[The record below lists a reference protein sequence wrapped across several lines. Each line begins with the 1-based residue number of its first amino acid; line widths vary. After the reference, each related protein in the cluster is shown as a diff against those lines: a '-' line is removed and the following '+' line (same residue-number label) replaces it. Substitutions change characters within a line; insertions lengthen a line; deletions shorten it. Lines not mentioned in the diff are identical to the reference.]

1 MKRWTLLLTA
11 ALWSLISHAWAVGDM
26 YDDATLSAWGERYQ
40 RSTTRILDE
49 VIWPKVLDA
58 ERRRFGGKPRLLFP
72 RGDPASPLLFYHPV
86 HQPTVVMP
94 LLSLKFLDDLC
105 TAYAWLQIHG
115 YDVQTVS
122 EYTAILA
129 YSRPPP
135 GGFPPPLKA
144 LGVPGDAL
152 TESEVEELALGHFVT
167 ARTFLLLHEM
177 GHIYFDHAATDLAQ
191 SVRNEEQADSFAAT
205 VMQRTPLPPLG
216 ILVFFMADASWS
228 GYGDRARATHP
239 MTGARLI
246 ELADHVDRRSLAG
259 QLRALG
265 ALIDDPDIRAGFI
278 ASGKAGDL
286 QALGPRRPGQLPHRA
301 VSAATST
308 KTGVF
313 NGTYRGVF
321 TQENDRTGGPILVET
336 QLERQGDRVTGRYS
350 FGLGIGSIEG
360 RVAGQHLRF
369 TWTWAGNYGH
379 GALDATQEGGFTG
392 TWGYREA
399 DRGAG
404 TWVGSPTR

>member
-1 MKRWTLLLTA
+1 VKRRTLPLSV
-11 ALWSLISHAWAVGDM
+11 ALWSLIGKVWAAGAM
-26 YDDATLSAWGERYQ
+26 YDDATLNVWGERYQ

-58 ERRRFGGKPRLLFP
+58 ERQRFGGKPRLLFP
-72 RGDPASPLLFYHPV
+72 RGDPASPLLFYHPA

-105 TAYAWLQIHG
+105 TAYAWLQIRG
-115 YDVQTVS
+115 YDIASIS

-129 YSRPPP
+129 YSQPPP

-144 LGVPGDAL
+144 LGIPGDAL
-152 TESEVEELALGHFVT
+152 ADSEVDELALGHFVT
-167 ARTFLLLHEM
+167 ARMFILLHEM
-177 GHIYFDHAATDLAQ
+177 GHIYFDHAATDFAQ

-246 ELADHVDRRSLAG
+246 ELADHVDRRSLAK
-259 QLRALG
+259 QLRKLG
-265 ALIDDPDIRAGFI
+265 ALIDDPDIRSGFI
-278 ASGKAGDL
+278 TSGKAGDL
-286 QALGPRRPGQLPHRA
+286 QALGPRRPGQLPNRA
-301 VSAATST
+301 ALASAGTQS
-308 KTGVF
+308 GIF
-313 NGTYRGVF
+313 NGTYRGMF
-321 TQENDRTGGPILVET
+321 TQQNDQTGGPIPVEI

-360 RVAGQHLRF
+360 RVAGQRLRF
-369 TWTWAGNYGH
+369 NWTWAGNYGR
-379 GALDATQEGGFTG
+379 GTLDATQDGGFTG

-404 TWVGSPTR
+404 TWEGSPTR